1 VNFADLTYEQIREYA
16 SDSAIVF
23 VSLGCTEQQGPH
35 LPVAFDTLMVSA
47 MAQAIAER
55 VQSQLGRAVLVL
67 PALPFGPTPEH
78 AGFGAGYVNLRQST
92 HEAVVEDVLNSMAAH
107 GFETMIVWRGC
118 GQHDLAGVI
127 ERFNATHERARV
139 WQPLADYARIADE
152 AFGRRI
158 AGGHADSFATS
169 ICMLL
174 RPEAVR
180 RELIARPRM
189 RPFEWQREMDF
200 AAISDTGVIGDPTAA
215 SAEAGAKLWELII
228 EEGAQIVAAIL
239 DGRDEVVRS
248 AWPWHMQP
256 DAGNEEY
263 LT

>member
-1 VNFADLTYEQIREYA
+1 MNFAGLSYEQIREYA
-16 SDSAIVF
+16 SDFAIVF
-23 VSLGCTEQQGPH
+23 VPLGCTEQQGPH
-35 LPVAFDTLMVSA
+35 LPVDFDTLMISA

-55 VQSQLGRAVLVL
+55 VESLGERAVLVL

-92 HEAVVEDVLNSMAAH
+92 HEAVVEDVLNSMAAQ

-127 ERFNATHERARV
+127 ERFNATHEPARA
-139 WQPLADYARIADE
+139 WQPLADYPRIADE
-152 AFGRRI
+152 AFGRRVP
-158 AGGHADSFATS
+158 GGHADSFATS
-169 ICMLL
+169 ICLLL

-180 RELIARPRM
+180 RELIARPTM

-200 AAISDTGVIGDPTAA
+200 AAISDTGVVGDPTAA
-215 SAEAGAKLWELII
+215 SAEVGARLWELII

-239 DGRDEVVRS
+239 GGRGGAVRS
-248 AWPWHMQP
+248 TWHMRP
-256 DAGNEEY
+256 EDVDNEER